1 MLCRPLCPGCCA
13 AVCVKCEITSQ
24 CTKIVKSLKKNRI
37 RPQDWASRPLSDY
50 IHLSFHPIYDHPVLI
65 RHGSDGCGR
74 ARVDHT
80 PSHRD
85 VQHFFGCCNS
95 CLSGLPARVLG
106 VAAPL
111 EIIRLFQLLLQPFP
125 SRSSTHSTDGV
136 RHRSVHHSLFAMQR
150 HDLCPGVF
158 FNAVQ

>member
-1 MLCRPLCPGCCA
+1 MENQLILLH
-13 AVCVKCEITSQ
+13 ITCWLYRCWFVSY
-24 CTKIVKSLKKNRI
+24 CSGFDGLIKKKNRI
-37 RPQDWASRPLSDY
+37 RPQERASRGPAI

-65 RHGSDGCGR
+65 RHGSDDCGR